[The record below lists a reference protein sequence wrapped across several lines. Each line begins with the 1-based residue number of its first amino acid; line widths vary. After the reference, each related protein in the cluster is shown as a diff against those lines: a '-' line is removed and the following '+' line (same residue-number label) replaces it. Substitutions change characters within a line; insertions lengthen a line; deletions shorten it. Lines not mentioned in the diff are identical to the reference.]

1 MLKKNFVDFIVDT
14 GVDNPG
20 LGKEFAEKVHG
31 RPSEMELRTFL
42 ETKGYSVSPEDCKKM
57 LKLATEGHGNR
68 LFGAIVPL
76 ELVGE

>member
-14 GVDNPG
+14 GLDNPG

-31 RPSEMELRTFL
+31 RPSEMELQTFL

-57 LKLATEGHGNR
+57 LKLATSGQGNQ
-68 LFGAIVPL
+68 LFGAVVPMY
-76 ELVGE
+76 